1 MPLCVSVLIFLM
13 LERVMARFRF
23 RCSECG
29 VVSSEDR
36 ELLVCPECSRHQAK
50 GGSIRGVLEVEV
62 LDPPTRWPDQSLDS
76 PQFLHSVLPL
86 GDPNHLAPLPVG
98 NTPLLEAPRLRSELD
113 MPRLWLK
120 DDSRNPS
127 GSTKDR
133 ASLVVAAKAAEY
145 GFETIATAST
155 GNAAT
160 ALAAVCAASGQSAL
174 VLVPAG
180 APPAKLTQ
188 MLAYGAEVLP
198 VDGSYDD
205 AFELCLEACAEFGW
219 YNRNTALN
227 PFTLEGKKTLAL
239 EIARQMATELPDAVI
254 VPTGDGVILGGIAK
268 GFADLMTWGLTD
280 RIPRLIAV
288 QPEGASALVAALA
301 EGREDVVPVAGAAS
315 VADSLVVSAPRNARL
330 ALRRIRESEGGGVT
344 VFDEAIIE
352 SIARLARSSGV
363 FAEPA
368 AAASLAGLDAA
379 LEAGVIDRSE
389 RVVLVV
395 TGTGL
400 KDRDAAARAVSLPE
414 AVAPSIGALAER
426 LARGK

>member
-1 MPLCVSVLIFLM
+1 M
-13 LERVMARFRF
+13 
-23 RCSECG
+23 
-29 VVSSEDR
+29 
-36 ELLVCPECSRHQAK
+36 
-50 GGSIRGVLEVEV
+50 RGVLEVEI
-62 LDPPTRWPDQSLDS
+62 LDPPTRWPEDPLDS
-76 PQFLHSVLPL
+76 PQFLDKVLPL
-86 GDPNHLAPLPVG
+86 GSLNHLPPLPVG
-98 NTPLLEAPRLRSELD
+98 STPLLEVSRLRSELD

-133 ASLVVAAKAAEY
+133 ASLLVAAKAAEY

-160 ALAAVCAASGQSAL
+160 ALAAVCAASGQSAV

-188 MLAYGAEVLP
+188 MLAYGAEVVP

-205 AFELCLEACAEFGW
+205 AFELCLEACTEFGW

-227 PFTLEGKKTLAL
+227 PFTLEGKKTIAL
-239 EIARQMATELPDAVI
+239 EIGRQMAPDLADAVI

-268 GFADLMTWGLTD
+268 GFADLMAWGLTD
-280 RIPRLIAV
+280 RMPRLIAV
-288 QPEGASALVAALA
+288 QPEGASAMVAALA
-301 EGREDVVPVAGAAS
+301 EGRNDVESVAGARS

-330 ALRRIRESEGGGVT
+330 ALRRIRESEGGGVS
-344 VFDEAIIE
+344 VSDEAIIE
-352 SIARLARSSGV
+352 SIARLARLTGV

-379 LEAGVIDRSE
+379 LEAGLIDRSE
-389 RVVLVV
+389 RVVMVV
-395 TGTGL
+395 TGNGL
-400 KDRDAAARAVSLPE
+400 KDRDSAARAVTLPDPVLP
-414 AVAPSIGALAER
+414 AIDGLAER
-426 LARGK
+426 FRIDG

>member
-1 MPLCVSVLIFLM
+1 
-13 LERVMARFRF
+13 MARFKL

-29 VVSSEDR
+29 VVFTEDPK
-36 ELLVCPECSRHQAK
+36 LLVCPKCCQHQVQ
-50 GGSIRGVLEVEV
+50 GGSLRGVLEVEI
-62 LDPPTRWPDQSLDS
+62 LDGPTQWPDAPLGS
-76 PQFLHSVLPL
+76 PDFLQQVLPL
-86 GDPNHLAPLPVG
+86 GDPKYLAPLPVG
-98 NTPLLEAPRLRSELD
+98 NTPLLDVPRLRRELE

-133 ASLVVAAKAAEY
+133 ASLLVAAKALEY

-160 ALAAVCAASGQSAL
+160 ALAAVCAASGQRAV

-180 APPAKLTQ
+180 APPAKLIQ
-188 MLAYGAEVLP
+188 MLAYGAEVVP
-198 VDGSYDD
+198 VEGSYDD
-205 AFELCLEACAEFGW
+205 AFELCMEACAEFGW

-239 EIARQMATELPDAVI
+239 EIVHQLGSETPDAVI

-268 GFADLMTWGLTD
+268 GFADLMAWGLID

-288 QPEGASALVAALA
+288 QPQGASSLISALVDGA
-301 EGREDVVPVAGAAS
+301 EDVTPVPGAAS
-315 VADSLVVSAPRNARL
+315 IADSLVVEAPRNARL
-330 ALRRIRESEGGGVT
+330 ALRRIRQSGGGGVA
-344 VFDEAIIE
+344 VSDDAIVAA
-352 SIARLARSSGV
+352 IARLAGLTGV

-368 AAASLAGLDAA
+368 AAASLAGLESALDAG
-379 LEAGVIDRSE
+379 LVERDE
-389 RVVLVV
+389 RVVLLV

-400 KDRDAAARAVSLPE
+400 KDRDAAARSVTM
-414 AVAPSIGALAER
+414 PSALQPNLDRLAER
-426 LARGK
+426 LGARVTLVR

>member
-1 MPLCVSVLIFLM
+1 
-13 LERVMARFRF
+13 MARFEL

-29 VVSSEDR
+29 AVFSEDPK
-36 ELLVCPECSRHQAK
+36 LLVCPECSLKQRA
-50 GGSIRGVLEVEV
+50 GESLRGVLECEI
-62 LDPPTRWPDQSLDS
+62 LDGPTAWPDAPLGS
-76 PQFLHSVLPL
+76 PNFLQQVLPL

-98 NTPLLEAPRLRSELD
+98 NTPLLDVPRLRKELG

-133 ASLVVAAKAAEY
+133 ASLLVAAKAAEY

-160 ALAAVCAASGQSAL
+160 ALAAVCAASGQRAI

-188 MLAYGAEVLP
+188 MLAYGAEVVP
-198 VDGSYDD
+198 IDGSYDD
-205 AFELCLEACAEFGW
+205 AFELCMEACAEFGW

-227 PFTLEGKKTLAL
+227 PFTGEGKKTLAL
-239 EIARQMATELPDAVI
+239 EVAHQLAPEIPDVVI

-268 GFADLMTWGLTD
+268 GFADLVAWGLTD
-280 RIPRLIAV
+280 RVPRLIAV
-288 QPEGASALVAALA
+288 QPEGASSLVSALA
-301 EGREDVVPVAGAAS
+301 DGADDVTPVPGAAS
-315 VADSLVVSAPRNARL
+315 IADSLVVEAPRNARR
-330 ALRRIRESEGGGVT
+330 ALRRIRESGGGGVA
-344 VFDEAIIE
+344 VSDEAIIE
-352 SIARLARSSGV
+352 AIARLARLSGV

-368 AAASLAGLDAA
+368 AAASLAGLEAA
-379 LEAGVIDRSE
+379 LAAGLVEKRE
-389 RVVLVV
+389 RVVMLI

-400 KDRDAAARAVSLPE
+400 KDREAAAQAVTM
-414 AVAPSIGALAER
+414 PSAIPPDLNHLAEHLHQR
-426 LARGK
+426 

>member
-1 MPLCVSVLIFLM
+1 
-13 LERVMARFRF
+13 MARFEL
-23 RCSECG
+23 RCNECG
-29 VVSSEDR
+29 VVFGEDPG
-36 ELLVCPECSRHQAK
+36 LLVCPQCSKHQAQ
-50 GGSIRGVLEVEV
+50 GGSIRGVLEVEI
-62 LDPPTRWPDQSLDS
+62 LDPLTRWSDDALDN
-76 PQFLHSVLPL
+76 PQFLQRVLPL
-86 GDPNHLAPLPVG
+86 GDPSHLAPLPVG
-98 NTPLLEAPRLRSELD
+98 NTPLLEVSRLRSELD

-160 ALAAVCAASGQSAL
+160 ALAAVCAASGQAAV
-174 VLVPAG
+174 VLVPAD

-188 MLAYGAEVLP
+188 MLAYGAEVVP

-239 EIARQMATELPDAVI
+239 EIARQLAPELPDAVI

-268 GFADLMTWGLTD
+268 GFADLMAWGLTD
-280 RIPRLIAV
+280 RMPRLIAV
-288 QPEGASALVAALA
+288 QPEGASALITALA
-301 EGREDVVPVAGAAS
+301 EGRDDVVPVAGAAS

-330 ALRRIRESEGGGVT
+330 ALRRIRESGGGGVS
-344 VFDEAIIE
+344 VSDEAILE
-352 SIARLARSSGV
+352 SIARLARLSGV

-368 AAASLAGLDAA
+368 AAASLSGLDAA
-379 LEAGVIDRSE
+379 LEAGLIDRSD
-389 RVVLVV
+389 RVVMVV

-400 KDRDAAARAVSLPE
+400 KDRDAAARAVTLPE
-414 AVAPSIGALAER
+414 PVPPSIGALAQR
-426 LARGK
+426 LGIDR